1 MSSDAGI
8 GIGACGANGNCTTR
22 VSAPMSLKM
31 LIASSVALLPM
42 FSIAI
47 TDEQPMTIPSNASSE
62 RRPSPRRLARAS

>member
-8 GIGACGANGNCTTR
+8 GIGAAGERELHHQGVGAH
-22 VSAPMSLKM
+22 VLKM